1 MEDNNNYCES
11 CVTKTEETRPTV
23 PYIINHILNEANV
36 WYEIKFPKNVVTW
49 QMRARGNYD
58 IYYSFEPSHVTNMVL
73 PSGSVLNE
81 NTAPN
86 MSINAIYVM
95 SETSNSQADIEMWMY
110 KVM

>member
-1 MEDNNNYCES
+1 
-11 CVTKTEETRPTV
+11 
-23 PYIINHILNEANV
+23 
-36 WYEIKFPKNVVTW
+36 
-49 QMRARGNYD
+49 
-58 IYYSFEPSHVTNMVL
+58 MVL